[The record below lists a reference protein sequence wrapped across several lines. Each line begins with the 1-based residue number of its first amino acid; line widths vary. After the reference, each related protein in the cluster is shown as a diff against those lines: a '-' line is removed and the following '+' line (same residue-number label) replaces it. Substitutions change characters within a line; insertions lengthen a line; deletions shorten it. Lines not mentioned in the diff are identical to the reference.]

1 MKKSKNRGN
10 PGRGM
15 KMKKSKFLFVS
26 IPLMVCLLGLIV
38 YQYVYLGVQGDI
50 ASVQE
55 SEAIKT
61 KTLEKYITLI
71 SERPQL
77 EKKVESLKEER
88 KAEESNLVEG
98 QTLSLAAAAL
108 QDTVKDI
115 VMRSGG
121 TISSQRVAKP
131 EDLDKFKVITVSVD
145 TVLPDS
151 RALRDILYAIETMTP
166 YLIVKD
172 IDIRVRN
179 YRDPREQVV
188 KLDVSALT
196 GSR

>member
-10 PGRGM
+10 PGRKM

>member
-10 PGRGM
+10 PGREM

>member
-1 MKKSKNRGN
+1 
-10 PGRGM
+10 
-15 KMKKSKFLFVS
+15 MKKSKFLFVS